1 MSILLIEASSK
12 PKKDGEVRMLKLA
25 DGTQVPAPIKRTF
38 RFAKPNFKETFD
50 EGDFLYVTLVSQ
62 NGGTIRLKVNF
73 PSSPG
78 GFGDTMNTNEET
90 KASKRKR
97 DLGKETQ
104 TPTSVEG
111 ELQAW
116 FKENMHMLDRVPRVP
131 RTAVFDSAFFRVVR
145 NPPPALLH
153 LLSHGKRS
161 GDNGGDLGSD
171 PDRTLG
177 GSARRARSLPL
188 RTLDKRRFRAST
200 RQRASGSTS
209 EAERELEPVTKP
221 LPGLL
226 QGQARGGGARAGPR
240 VRWNAV
246 HYRDVSGTTA
256 VVLFVRNT
264 F

>member
-97 DLGKETQ
+97 DFGKETQ

-116 FKENMHMLDRVPRVP
+116 FKENMHMLDSCKHL
-131 RTAVFDSAFFRVVR
+131 FQEG
-145 NPPPALLH
+145 AL
-153 LLSHGKRS
+153 
-161 GDNGGDLGSD
+161 DFV
-171 PDRTLG
+171 
-177 GSARRARSLPL
+177 SLN
-188 RTLDKRRFRAST
+188 K
-200 RQRASGSTS
+200 
-209 EAERELEPVTKP
+209 
-221 LPGLL
+221 
-226 QGQARGGGARAGPR
+226 GARLEMNSYKNLALE
-240 VRWNAV
+240 
-246 HYRDVSGTTA
+246 H
-256 VVLFVRNT
+256 
-264 F
+264 